1 MHRLLPLAVA
11 TVGCAHSYTAISYD
25 LTHRATGTV
34 QTAVPRSGQ
43 HSGSVAIGFGTR
55 AAELELVAHGHDM
68 SLSDD
73 PWLAADLGMELKLAP
88 FRRGPVAAFFHG
100 GPMRAVLYDAAA
112 QETSWGAGLAY
123 GLGLEA
129 GVAGLHAFI
138 DVHWIDTLYGGT
150 EMDVTAGRASQRAV
164 SLGLKFGK

>member
-1 MHRLLPLAVA
+1 MYRLLPLAVA

-25 LTHRATGTV
+25 LTNRATGTV
-34 QTAVPRSGQ
+34 QTAVPAPAQ
-43 HSGSVAIGFGTR
+43 HTGSVAFGVGPR
-55 AAELELVAHGHDM
+55 GAQLEVVAHGHDL

-73 PWLAADLGMELKLAP
+73 SWLAADVGMELRVVP

-100 GPMRAVLYDAAA
+100 GPMRAVLYDAEAGEA
-112 QETSWGAGLAY
+112 SWGAGLAY

-129 GVAGLHAFI
+129 GVVGVHAFI

-164 SLGLKFGK
+164 SVGMKFGL